1 MHLEASYE
9 NLTKMIERLR
19 EDLRTLHLQLESM
32 RNEAGIYENLLDMV
46 QTAVTIT
53 RGKDG
58 VLRFVNETFCRLTG
72 YRREEVLGKSSLDL
86 NLFCVPDDRKKIAD
100 LMLQFKSVENLEINY
115 QAKNGKVINQYSSF
129 QGWFGRSQFKR
140 AFFSF
145 GSFYR

>member
-72 YRREEVLGKSSLDL
+72 YRREEVLGLSL
-86 NLFCVPDDRKKIAD
+86 IH
-100 LMLQFKSVENLEINY
+100 I
-115 QAKNGKVINQYSSF
+115 
-129 QGWFGRSQFKR
+129 
-140 AFFSF
+140 
-145 GSFYR
+145 